1 MSVCAHCDEPIQI
14 PIFDEDPSTAFC
26 CQGCLTVYQ
35 VLQEKGLGEYY
46 DIKRDGAFF
55 KRRSPVQLQTTQ
67 FEYLDDPA
75 FLDAYTHTNHSDE
88 REALFFLEGIHCL
101 ACLWLIEQ
109 LPAICPDVVLAKL
122 DLEQSVVRLRLGP
135 GAKLSRAA
143 LELSRLGYRP
153 HPLKANQST
162 ENLKISEERWQLLR
176 IGIAAAGASNI
187 MLYAVSIYGGAS
199 GTYAEVFNFFTVL
212 FAVPVL
218 TFSAWPF
225 YRTALL
231 AIRNRTMSIDVP
243 ISLALI
249 CGGVMGVYSMAVG
262 IHENYFDSLTTLV
275 FLLLLSRYFL
285 KKIQDQGLK
294 AQDLHFFYQSESVR
308 RVTSDGPD
316 GVQSVHPQFLKAS
329 DLILLSADEFIPVD
343 GIVVRGVGKVNSALL
358 TGESRAQALSPGAS
372 VFAGTQLMQ
381 GELTVRVATA
391 GSDTRLGQILK
402 TVESGWSQKAPIVE
416 LTQRISSY
424 FLWTVCALAVLLFG
438 VNAVAGT
445 LSHALETAITLLIV
459 TCPCALALATPLT
472 FTRALNLAARNGLV
486 VKNDAVLER
495 VSKIKKV
502 FFDKTGTLTHGQL
515 SVTSMSQL
523 AGATLPLADIILS
536 LESPAKHPMARALNE
551 WARTHGGTGHTV
563 TEWDEVQGTGV
574 RGVILGV
581 PYRISRYEIW
591 EGDRLIARFTA
602 SDCLRREAPEV
613 VAAFRNRGLALE
625 LLSGDEP
632 QIAHE
637 IARSAGLDP
646 SEVKAGLAPETK
658 SRILEA
664 STQAMMVG
672 DGANDAIAL
681 TRADV
686 GVAVWGATD
695 ISLRAADVY
704 LLTPG
709 LESLPKL
716 LTLGT
721 ETMRVIRRNLVI
733 SLSYN
738 FVSVLFVFAGAIT
751 PLVAAIIMPVS
762 SLSVLVSTFVGTKKQ
777 RQLWK

>member
-14 PIFDEDPSTAFC
+14 PVFDENPSTAFC
-26 CQGCLTVYQ
+26 CQGCLTVYH
-35 VLQEKGLGEYY
+35 VLQDKGLGEYY
-46 DIKRDGAFF
+46 DIKRGGAFF

-75 FLDAYTHTNHSDE
+75 FLEAYTHVNHSNE

-109 LPAICPDVVLAKL
+109 LPAFCSEVVLAKL
-122 DLEQSVVRLRLGP
+122 DLEQSVVRLRLTP
-135 GAKLSRAA
+135 EAKLSRVA

-162 ENLKISEERWQLLR
+162 EKLKISEERWQLLR

-199 GTYAEVFNFFTVL
+199 GTYAEVFNLFTVL
-212 FAVPVL
+212 FALPVL

-225 YRTALL
+225 YRAAFL
-231 AIRNRTMSIDVP
+231 AIKNKTMSIDVP

-249 CGGVMGVYSMAVG
+249 CGGVMGIYSMVVG
-262 IHENYFDSLTTLV
+262 VHENYFDSLTTLV

-308 RVTSDGPD
+308 RVSDDAPESI
-316 GVQSVHPQFLKAS
+316 QSVHPQFLKTS
-329 DLILLSADEFIPVD
+329 DLILLSSDEFIPVD
-343 GIVVRGVGKVNSALL
+343 GIVVRGEGKVNSALL
-358 TGESRAQALSPGAS
+358 TGESRAQALGPGAS
-372 VFAGTQLMQ
+372 VFAGTQLVQ
-381 GELTVRVATA
+381 GELTVRVATS
-391 GSDTRLGQILK
+391 GTETRLGQILK

-416 LTQRISSY
+416 LTQKISSY

-438 VNAVAGT
+438 VNAVTGSI
-445 LSHALETAITLLIV
+445 SHALETAITLLIV

-472 FTRALNLAARNGLV
+472 FTRALNLAARNGMV

-515 SVTSMSQL
+515 SITDMQELSPCKI
-523 AGATLPLADIILS
+523 PLADIVIS
-536 LESPAKHPMARALNE
+536 LEVQGKHPMARALSE
-551 WARTHGGTGHTV
+551 WARAQGAKLHTV
-563 TEWDEVQGTGV
+563 TDWEEVPGVGV
-574 RGVILGV
+574 RGDIAGRR
-581 PYRISRYEIW
+581 YRISRYEIW
-591 EGDRLIARFTA
+591 ENDHLMAKFTA
-602 SDCLRREAPEV
+602 SDRMRSEAPV
-613 VAAFRNRGLALE
+613 VIDAFRRQGIEME

-632 QIAHE
+632 E
-637 IARSAGLDP
+637 IAQDVARRVGLVP
-646 SEVKAGLAPETK
+646 SEVKAKLAPEAK
-658 SRILEA
+658 SHILEA
-664 STQAMMVG
+664 STHAMMVG

-709 LESLPKL
+709 LEALPKL

-721 ETMRVIRRNLVI
+721 ETMRVIRRNLII

-762 SLSVLVSTFVGTKKQ
+762 SLSVLVSTFIGTKTQ

>member
-1 MSVCAHCDEPIQI
+1 MSACTHCDEPIQI
-14 PIFDEDPSTAFC
+14 PVFDEDPSTAFC

-35 VLQEKGLGEYY
+35 VLQHKGLGEYY
-46 DIKRDGAFF
+46 DIKRGGAFL
-55 KRRSPVQLQTTQ
+55 KRRSPVQLQSTQ

-75 FLDAYTHTNHSDE
+75 FLDSYTHTNHSGE

-109 LPAICPDVVLAKL
+109 LPEFCADVVRAKL
-122 DLEQSVVRLRLGP
+122 DLEQSVLRVRLDPEG
-135 GAKLSRAA
+135 KLSRVA

-162 ENLKISEERWQLLR
+162 EKLKVREERWQLLR

-199 GTYAEVFNFFTVL
+199 GTYAEVFNLFTVL
-212 FAVPVL
+212 FALPVL

-225 YRTALL
+225 YRSALL

-243 ISLALI
+243 ISLALL
-249 CGGVMGVYSMAVG
+249 CGGAMGVYSMVVG
-262 IHENYFDSLTTLV
+262 VHENYFDSLTTLV

-308 RVTSDGPD
+308 RLRDDAAETA
-316 GVQSVHPQFLKAS
+316 QSVHPQFLKAS
-329 DLILLSADEFIPVD
+329 DRILLSADEFVPVD
-343 GIVVRGVGKVNSALL
+343 GVVLRGEGKVNCALL
-358 TGESRAQALSPGAS
+358 TGESRAQALGPGAS
-372 VFAGTQLMQ
+372 VFAGTQLVQ
-381 GELTVRVATA
+381 GELMVRVAA
-391 GSDTRLGQILK
+391 SGSDTRLGQILK

-438 VNAVAGT
+438 ATAATG
-445 LSHALETAITLLIV
+445 SIAQALEAAITLLIV

-472 FTRALNLAARNGLV
+472 FTRALNLAARHGMV

-495 VSKIKKV
+495 VSKVKKV

-515 SVTSMSQL
+515 AITDMREL
-523 AGATLPLADIILS
+523 AAPMLPLADVVLS
-536 LESPAKHPMARALNE
+536 LEAQGKHPMARALSD
-551 WARTHGGTGHTV
+551 WARAQGATVRTV
-563 TEWDEVQGTGV
+563 TDWEEVPGVGV
-574 RGVILGV
+574 RGGIAGLQ
-581 PYRISRYEIW
+581 YRISRYEVW
-591 EGDRLIARFTA
+591 ENDRLVATFAA
-602 SDCLRREAPEV
+602 SDRLRREAPAV
-613 VAAFRNRGLALE
+613 IDSFRRQGLALE
-625 LLSGDEP
+625 LLSGDAP
-632 QIAHE
+632 DVAH
-637 IARSAGLDP
+637 AVASGAGLRA
-646 SEVKAGLAPETK
+646 SEVKAKLTPEEK
-658 SRILEA
+658 SRILESA
-664 STQAMMVG
+664 THAMMVG

-709 LESLPKL
+709 LEALPTL

-721 ETMRVIRRNLVI
+721 ETMRVIRRNLII

-738 FVSVLFVFAGAIT
+738 VVSVLFVFAGAIT

-762 SLSVLVSTFVGTKKQ
+762 SLSVLVSTFIGTKTQ
-777 RQLWK
+777 RHLWK